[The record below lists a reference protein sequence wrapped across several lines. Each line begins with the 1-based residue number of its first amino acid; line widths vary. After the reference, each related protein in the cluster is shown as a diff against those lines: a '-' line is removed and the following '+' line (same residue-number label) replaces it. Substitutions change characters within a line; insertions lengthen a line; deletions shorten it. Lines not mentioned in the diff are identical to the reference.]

1 MKTIS
6 AMKKRGTRE
15 EVFLGLAQ
23 KTAGNLDKSM
33 LIKNKRGKIVSKRRS
48 EQSAANAERL
58 KQWQFKKSEK
68 PSKKRKL
75 DE

>member
-1 MKTIS
+1 
-6 AMKKRGTRE
+6 MKKKGTRE
-15 EVFLGLAQ
+15 EVFLGLA
-23 KTAGNLDKSM
+23 KLTAGKLDRSM
-33 LIKNKRGKIVSKRRS
+33 LMKNKRGKIVSRKRS
-48 EQSAANAERL
+48 EQSAKNAERL